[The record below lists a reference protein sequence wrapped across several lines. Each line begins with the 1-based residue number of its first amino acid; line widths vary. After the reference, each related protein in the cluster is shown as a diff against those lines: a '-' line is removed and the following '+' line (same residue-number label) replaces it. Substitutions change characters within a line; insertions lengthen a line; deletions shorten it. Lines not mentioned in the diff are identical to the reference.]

1 VGHTMGLNHNMK
13 ASQMLSPAQLQDS
26 ALVVA
31 RGVSGS
37 VMDYHAVNVPPPGGK
52 RAPVFDT
59 KTGPYDDWAIE
70 FGYRPALSNPAAE
83 AARMTALLNRSTEP
97 QLAFGNDAD
106 DMRSPAGGI
115 DPRVMVGDLSNDAL
129 TWAEGRM
136 VLIDTLL
143 QGLDQR
149 YPQRGENYAT
159 LRAAYLRATGEKGN
173 AAVVTS
179 RYIGGVYVSRGVDG
193 QPDAGLPFTPVPL
206 AEQQRAMRLLRTEFF
221 APDAWNASPELLA
234 ELQQPRRGFSGPGEP
249 TIHARVLTMQKN
261 VLSFLLAPETQA
273 RLTDSR
279 LYGNQYSAAGMMS
292 DLTDAVFAADARGN
306 VNTFR
311 QNLQLEYVDQVAA
324 MIKGAS
330 AKKYDHVSQSA
341 AIASLKKIQAL
352 AASPTGDAETRAHRQ
367 HLSLAVSQA
376 LDPKS

>member
-1 VGHTMGLNHNMK
+1 
-13 ASQMLSPAQLQDS
+13 
-26 ALVVA
+26 
-31 RGVSGS
+31 
-37 VMDYHAVNVPPPGGK
+37 
-52 RAPVFDT
+52 
-59 KTGPYDDWAIE
+59 
-70 FGYRPALSNPAAE
+70 
-83 AARMTALLNRSTEP
+83 
-97 QLAFGNDAD
+97 
-106 DMRSPAGGI
+106 
-115 DPRVMVGDLSNDAL
+115 
-129 TWAEGRM
+129 
-136 VLIDTLL
+136 
-143 QGLDQR
+143 
-149 YPQRGENYAT
+149 
-159 LRAAYLRATGEKGN
+159 
-173 AAVVTS
+173 
-179 RYIGGVYVSRGVDG
+179 
-193 QPDAGLPFTPVPL
+193 
-206 AEQQRAMRLLRTEFF
+206 
-221 APDAWNASPELLA
+221 
-234 ELQQPRRGFSGPGEP
+234 
-249 TIHARVLTMQKN
+249 MQKN